1 MLGHRSRRTMSEDIY
16 HLLEE
21 QSVELKALWP
31 GFPKELAR
39 MIEVGSLLAT
49 KISDGAS
56 GPADSFG
63 C

>member
-1 MLGHRSRRTMSEDIY
+1 MSEDIY
-16 HLLEE
+16 RLLEE